1 MAPDHPSAVA
11 GLDAQVMSFLSDARR
26 TAADGLTWQEF
37 GGLMTALCR
46 LCIETLDRVKTLS
59 GPEKKAI
66 ALVAVASLFD
76 AVAGQCVPLM
86 AWPAWAIL
94 RPALRAF
101 VLALASGAIESMIP
115 MVRSST

>member
-1 MAPDHPSAVA
+1 MADHQPTAVVI
-11 GLDAQVMSFLSDARR
+11 DANVMQFLADSRR
-26 TAADGLTWQEF
+26 AAADGLTWQEF
-37 GGLMTALCR
+37 GGLMTALCQ

>member
-1 MAPDHPSAVA
+1 MASDHPSAVA
-11 GLDAQVMSFLSDARR
+11 GLDAKVMSFLSDARR

-37 GGLMTALCR
+37 GELMVALLR
-46 LCIETLDRVKTLS
+46 LAVETLDRVKSLS

-66 ALVAVASLFD
+66 AVAAVAALFD
-76 AVAGQCVPLM
+76 TTASRCVPLV
-86 AWPAWAIL
+86 AYPAWAIL

-101 VLALASGAIESMIP
+101 VLALASGAVESMLP

>member
-11 GLDAQVMSFLSDARR
+11 GLDAKVMQFLSDARR

-37 GGLMTALCR
+37 GQLMVALLR
-46 LCIETLDRVKTLS
+46 LAVETLDRVSTLS

-66 ALVAVASLFD
+66 AIAAVAALFD
-76 AVAGQCVPLM
+76 TTAGACVPLM

-101 VLALASGAIESMIP
+101 ILALASGAVESMLP
-115 MVRSST
+115 MVRSAT